1 MKAKRSRLWVVGTLW
16 IFLGLLV
23 DGHTPCRAVAQPQTP
38 LAGALVIPLEET
50 MGVCERIPKD
60 EAKDTPRIIC
70 HYAHH
75 PFLPLG
81 ETGLELRERNQG
93 AY

>member
-1 MKAKRSRLWVVGTLW
+1 MKVKRSRLWVVSTLW

-38 LAGALVIPLEET
+38 PAGVLVIPLEET
-50 MGVCERIPKD
+50 IEVYERIPRD

-70 HYAHH
+70 DYAYH

-81 ETGLELRERNQG
+81 ETSLELRERNQG
-93 AY
+93 A